1 MKSKLFILL
10 FLLVTHLG
18 IAQNTH
24 FWDGIEAFDGPTD
37 DNPVMASQLDFYF
50 DKLVTPLPDSITM
63 EIDRLVERTGNNTDL
78 RDFILWHLLEKY
90 RHPEYMTQDQ
100 VFVWLYDRYFSQLE
114 IKDLH
119 ETNLALIRDKAERLR
134 RLALFNIAPD
144 IPLGDSIN
152 LQSVESEYTVLFFH
166 DHDCDV
172 CRQEMRDLDSVC
184 AEHPEITALKIDL
197 NSDTEGLDALYDA
210 YDIETTPLIY
220 VLNKDKRIIA
230 KKIRAK
236 QMDLVILGQNQRQV
250 RVMSYNV
257 RHCAG
262 IDMVL
267 DYDRTAAVITKQQP
281 DVVALQELDSMT
293 GRSSHRYQLGELA
306 ERTQYHPIFG
316 SAIDYDGGKYG
327 VGILTRENPVSIKRI
342 PLPGEEPRVLLVV
355 ELKDY
360 VIACTHLDLEAEQRL
375 ASVPLIVA
383 EAQRWQKPF
392 ILAGDWNDVPDSPL
406 LQEMTKSFTI
416 LSGDDA
422 TFPADEPQECID
434 YVASFKG
441 QSVMALK
448 SSVINEPEASDHR
461 PLVVSVG
468 LTF

>member
-1 MKSKLFILL
+1 MKSKLLILL
-10 FLLVTHLG
+10 LLLITHLG
-18 IAQNTH
+18 MAQNTH

-50 DKLVTPLPDSITM
+50 DKLVAPLPDSITM
-63 EIDRLVERTGNNTDL
+63 EIGRLVERTGNNTDL

-100 VFVWLYDRYFSQLE
+100 VFVWLYDHYFSQLE

-119 ETNLALIRDKAERLR
+119 ETNLAMIRDKAERLR

-144 IPLGDSIN
+144 IRLGDSIN

-197 NSDTEGLDALYDA
+197 NSDTEGLDALHDA

-267 DYDRTAAVITKQQP
+267 DYDRTAAVISKHQP

-306 ERTQYHPIFG
+306 ERTQYHSIFG

-327 VGILTRENPVSIKRI
+327 VGILTRENPVSVNRI

-434 YVASFKG
+434 YVAAFKG
-441 QSVMALK
+441 QSVMVLK
-448 SSVINEPEASDHR
+448 SNVIEEPEASDHR
-461 PLVVSVG
+461 PLVVNVG
-468 LTF
+468 LSF